1 MNELK
6 EWPGKGVIGE
16 KQVKGNKKRKGDKY
30 LERGEK
36 KVQGHVYIHVIYK
49 YIESYMCIYMYMIAQ

>member
-36 KVQGHVYIHVIYK
+36 KVHGHVYIHVIYT
-49 YIESYMCIYMYMIAQ
+49 YIESYICI